1 MITCNVD
8 FVNNIVKTYANVCSK
23 NTKNAANQA
32 ILLWKASCKRVFRLS
47 LTRSGTSLRHVLK
60 RVQIVAKSVGNHFY
74 KIVYVRNAFVFFHNV
89 PVVK

>member
-1 MITCNVD
+1 MRMCVQKSR
-8 FVNNIVKTYANVCSK
+8 KTLQIRQFCIGK
-23 NTKNAANQA
+23 H
-32 ILLWKASCKRVFRLS
+32 RVSEFFCLPR
-47 LTRSGTSLRHVLK
+47 TRSGTSLLHVLK

>member
-1 MITCNVD
+1 MRMCVQKSR
-8 FVNNIVKTYANVCSK
+8 KTLQIRQFCFEK
-23 NTKNAANQA
+23 H
-32 ILLWKASCKRVFRLS
+32 RVSEFFRLARA
-47 LTRSGTSLRHVLK
+47 RSGTSLRHVLK

>member
-1 MITCNVD
+1 MRMCVRKTRKTLQIRQFCFGKHRVSEF
-8 FVNNIVKTYANVCSK
+8 FVCLGQEVEQVY
-23 NTKNAANQA
+23 
-32 ILLWKASCKRVFRLS
+32 
-47 LTRSGTSLRHVLK
+47 GHVLK

>member
-23 NTKNAANQA
+23 NTKNAANQT
-32 ILLWKASCKRVFRLS
+32 ILLY
-47 LTRSGTSLRHVLK
+47 VLK

>member
-1 MITCNVD
+1 MITYNVD
-8 FVNNIVKTYANVCSK
+8 FVNNTFKMYANVCAK
-23 NTKNAANQA
+23 ITENAANQTFC
-32 ILLWKASCKRVFRLS
+32 IEKHRVSEFFCLARA
-47 LTRSGTSLRHVLK
+47 RSGTSLRHVLK

>member
-23 NTKNAANQA
+23 NTKNAANQT
-32 ILLWKASCKRVFRLS
+32 IL
-47 LTRSGTSLRHVLK
+47 HYVLK
-60 RVQIVAKSVGNHFY
+60 RVQIVAKSAGNHFY

>member
-1 MITCNVD
+1 MRMCVR
-8 FVNNIVKTYANVCSK
+8 KTRKTLQIRQFCIGK
-23 NTKNAANQA
+23 H
-32 ILLWKASCKRVFRLS
+32 RVSEFFRLARA
-47 LTRSGTSLRHVLK
+47 RSGTSLRHVLK